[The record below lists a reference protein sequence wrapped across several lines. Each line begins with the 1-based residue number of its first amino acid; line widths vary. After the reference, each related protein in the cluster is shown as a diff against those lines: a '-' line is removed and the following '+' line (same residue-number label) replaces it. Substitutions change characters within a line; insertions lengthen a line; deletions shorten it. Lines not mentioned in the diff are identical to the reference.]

1 MKKIVNVLFL
11 LLLMMFVAAPAFA
24 VPVFTVDTTQAVE
37 DITAGG
43 NGILAVSALMFGI
56 AKIRQILKA

>member
-1 MKKIVNVLFL
+1 
-11 LLLMMFVAAPAFA
+11 MMFVAAPAFA